1 MDSEQLNNQP
11 LVSILLPVYN
21 AETYLKKCVE
31 SVAGQTYTNLQIVL
45 VNDGSTDGS
54 WTMLQDMAAH
64 DGRMEIFTQSNR
76 GVAATRN
83 RLLDLAK
90 GDFILFVDS
99 DDWIEPNTVEL
110 LVKEYEENHAE
121 MIVYQMIDTY
131 HNLRGTFT
139 QIQVIKFFLEHIGFN
154 GSLCN
159 KMTKRELFDGLRF
172 DETITYGED
181 ALMVWQVLQRV
192 HRVSIIKDQLYFVSV
207 NRDSLSRQHFNDN
220 KFSVYKVWDTICN
233 DVDSQWQEY
242 GNLAH
247 ARFACEMT
255 LILRDAAKSGYKDMS
270 HIKPLQA
277 VLRRD
282 SHLIAKT
289 GVSTRAMSAFAWI
302 VGHSYWL
309 ACRIAGFVW

>member
-1 MDSEQLNNQP
+1 MDSKQVNNQP

-21 AETYLKKCVE
+21 AEAYLKKCVE

-54 WTMLQDMAAH
+54 WSMLQEMAAH
-64 DGRMEIFTQSNR
+64 DDRMDIFTQSNR

-99 DDWIEPNTVEL
+99 DDWIESNTVEL
-110 LVKEYEENHAE
+110 LVSEYEKNHAD

-131 HNLRGTFT
+131 HDLQGTFT
-139 QIQVIKFFLEHIGFN
+139 QNQVIKLFLEHNHVN

-159 KMTKRELFDGLRF
+159 KLTKRELFDKLRF
-172 DETITYGED
+172 DETISYGED

-207 NRDSLSRQHFNDN
+207 NRDSLSRQCFNNN
-220 KFSVYKVWDTICN
+220 KFSAYKVWEAICN
-233 DVDSQWQEY
+233 DVDTHWQEY
-242 GNLAH
+242 SQLAH
-247 ARFACEMT
+247 ARYACEMT
-255 LILRDAAKSGYKDMS
+255 LILRDAVKSGYTDME
-270 HIKPLQA
+270 HIRPLQK
-277 VLRRD
+277 VLCRD
-282 SHLIAKT
+282 GSYITST
-289 GVSTRAMSAFAWI
+289 GVSTLAMRAFAW
-302 VGHSYWL
+302 VAGHSYWL
-309 ACRIAGFVW
+309 ARCISGLVW